1 MCISG
6 PIRRRRKKVLIVG
19 EHFTSSQDGGAP
31 NKGMKKST
39 SAGTLATCVSAKSLQ
54 SVQHPNTC
62 STAALIESDDDSS
75 SRSDDEASIYSE
87 IIPPTSCPSHRT
99 TPAWMCRPVHRRP
112 SKIDAPEGTHLVV
125 NRHTL
130 RLRIANAITP
140 GTDAGKAGAILLGA
154 HANAEVIVNDD
165 DLWKIFQEHI
175 RNTGP
180 KAIASSEHIRNA
192 LVRPKDFCTEKKFTY
207 TYRGKAQA
215 HM

>member
-6 PIRRRRKKVLIVG
+6 PIRRRKKVMIVG
-19 EHFTSSQDGGAP
+19 HHFAGALQDDAP

-39 SAGTLATCVSAKSLQ
+39 SASTLATSASTKSLK
-54 SVQHPNTC
+54 SVQHPNTN
-62 STAALIESDDDSS
+62 TPAALNESDNDSS
-75 SRSDDEASIYSE
+75 SDDEASIYSG
-87 IIPPTSCPSHRT
+87 IVPPKSRPSHRT
-99 TPAWMCRPVHRRP
+99 TPAWMCRPIHRRP
-112 SKIDAPEGTHLVV
+112 SKICPPEGASHLVV

-130 RLRIANAITP
+130 RLRFANTITP

-165 DLWKIFQEHI
+165 ELWKAFQEHI

-192 LVRPKDFCTEKKFTY
+192 LVRPKQFCGKNCTY
-207 TYRGKAQA
+207 QAKAQA